1 MIAVLNW
8 SLEHWYVFF
17 WLFVFGVFEGVRDF
31 FLGIFGAIASI
42 GERRHERRME
52 ELKLQVPT
60 LPPGY
65 EPPSAAMVPPKKPG
79 PCVHRN
85 VTAIVAADDSLV
97 GWLCKGCETRLEPGW
112 AVREEDL

>member
-8 SLEHWYVFF
+8 SLDHWWVFF
-17 WLFVFGVFEGVRDF
+17 WLAVFGVFEGVRDF
-31 FLGIFGAIASI
+31 FLGIFHAVACI

-52 ELKLQVPT
+52 EIRLQVPT
-60 LPPGY
+60 LPAGY
-65 EPPSAAMVPPKKPG
+65 VPPSAALAAPKKPG

-85 VTAIVAADDSLV
+85 VRPVIGADETLV
-97 GWLCKGCETRLEPGW
+97 GWLCTCDTQLPPDW